1 VHTLDELIADAPVFA
16 GLRVEDLKL
25 VAGCARNVAFD
36 EGALLFREGEPAD
49 TFYVVRRGRV
59 ALELHTAERG
69 GLVIETLEPGD
80 VVGWSWLFE
89 PYRWH
94 FDARAAT
101 PVRAIAF
108 DGACLRGKCEDDK
121 VLGYELMRRFAQVMI
136 DRLQHARVRL
146 MDVYGGV
153 GAG

>member
-1 VHTLDELIADAPVFA
+1 MQTLDELIAGAPVFT
-16 GLRVEDLKL
+16 GLRPEDLAL
-25 VAGCARNVAFD
+25 IAGCARNVAF
-36 EGALLFREGEPAD
+36 EAGELLFREGEPAD

-59 ALELHTAERG
+59 SLELHTPERG
-69 GLVIETLEPGD
+69 GLVIETIEPGE

-89 PYRWH
+89 PYVWH
-94 FDARAAT
+94 FDARAAG

-121 VLGYELMRRFAQVMI
+121 ALGYELMKRFAQVMI

-146 MDVYGGV
+146 LDVYGGV
-153 GAG
+153 GVG

>member
-1 VHTLDELIADAPVFA
+1 VRTLDELIAEAPVFA
-16 GLRVEDLKL
+16 GLRADDLQL
-25 VAGCARNVAFD
+25 VAGCARNVVFE

-49 TFYVVRRGRV
+49 TFYVVRHGRV

-69 GLVIETLEPGD
+69 GLVIETIEPGE

-94 FDARAAT
+94 FDARAVAS
-101 PVRAIAF
+101 VRAIAF
-108 DGACLRGKCEDDK
+108 DGACLRGKCDDDK

-146 MDVYGGV
+146 LDVYGGV